1 MLFYIFGLLI
11 IDIVLGYDYIMSG
24 IGVVMIG
31 WYGMVMF
38 CYVMFKEYFG
48 LFDWDDVKVGVVI
61 YKIVVYVV
69 DLVKGY
75 LVV

>member
-11 IDIVLGYDYIMSG
+11 IDIVLGYDYIIFG

-31 WYGMVMF
+31 WFGCVMF
-38 CYVMFKEYFG
+38 CYVIFKEYLG
-48 LFDWDDVKVGVVI
+48 LLNKEDVKIGLII
-61 YKIVVYVV
+61 YKLVVYVV

-75 LVV
+75 LGV